1 MPRKLVVFVLG
12 VAVILP
18 LAPAAVAQAPVSTP
32 MGYPDSTPMGAPSVA
47 PSAMARAAA
56 ASVSRAAVSGG
67 TPASILATVPAVSP
81 LRVGYKP
88 GMFPSLASK
97 AKDKR
102 GCTLRNQM
110 LIKLATK
117 KPRVGAGCKLTGGIW
132 SLDFGASKTSQ
143 PAKVKLGK
151 LMPDVYVYGQGA
163 YLWTPQQRAA
173 YTTTAVKAAT
183 SSKTRSKAT
192 TISPIIWLPN
202 ISNFQPVSRQGFVV
216 LNSLLNLLI
225 SSPDP
230 EVQLAALKSRN
241 PLFFESWTVATI
253 LNAKAWGLSFSPKVF
268 ANFQLTIDECANN
281 PSPSEYI
288 CSNDYAVPN
297 EAQQFNVVA
306 VPQIASEMAAP
317 EPAILNSYGPPTS
330 PVVGRDLFGIHAPA
344 DWVSD
349 AASGYEGPT
358 DPATIPNVPV
368 GYVRL
373 WDTET
378 KWRDLEPT
386 KGNFVWRKLQKQIE
400 TAQVLNARVMLVL
413 GGTPAWAGGGGVTD
427 NPTNIADWRSYVR
440 EVSCKYGPSIS
451 AYEVWNEANL
461 DTFYS
466 GTPAQMAD
474 LTLAAFEEIRKCNP
488 SALVVAANTTS
499 RATGSFGTFF
509 PAYLAEL
516 KKRNWPADAY
526 SVHSYPTASGG
537 ADDRIRGIGQFRAM
551 LALSGAP
558 FTTVFDT
565 EVNYGLAG
573 LGEGKVDITGD
584 KAMALLSRTY
594 IDSVRYGFGSTFWYA
609 WTKTGNGVFGIQLTP
624 GSTDEQQ
631 AWRTTYDWLIGAQLQ
646 KCASPK
652 IDLVVCQFSRG
663 ADNFSLVWYGDVSSP
678 ANLISPSRYFGNLGS
693 KCQTLRGSDCAG
705 ILAGTAP
712 LSYMP
717 VRIFGPA
724 TAAASVPAKIT
735 MDKSVMSV
743 SPAESQPVTIT
754 VLDASGN
761 PISGQQVDLIA
772 TGDTRFGLGAGS
784 STPVTNE
791 KGQLVV
797 TITTIGS
804 ATGTITAVPVNGQ
817 AGLKATATISSYR
830 LGELGPGG
838 GLVFLIANG
847 KTYEMAS
854 RPRNAA
860 VPNGKCISI
869 DVDPNCF
876 LPDPEASWC
885 NNARSALPGTGTEVG
900 TGRANTALMLKGCT
914 SGAGQLAADHVS
926 GGKKDWFL
934 PALEELDAI
943 GSYVNTC
950 PSGCVFHERFDFNYT
965 KSMESSY
972 WSSSQDADIR
982 PTLAWG
988 VNFRY
993 PTASLLFLV
1002 QFQKDSARRVRPIR
1016 AF

>member
-1 MPRKLVVFVLG
+1 MRSKLAIFVLG
-12 VAVILP
+12 VALVLP
-18 LAPAAVAQAPVSTP
+18 LAPAAVAKAPV
-32 MGYPDSTPMGAPSVA
+32 STPMGAPSVA
-47 PSAMARAAA
+47 PSAVSRTATSASRAAA
-56 ASVSRAAVSGG
+56 ATG

-143 PAKVKLGK
+143 PAKVKIGK
-151 LMPDVYVYGQGA
+151 LMPDLYVYGQGA
-163 YLWTPQQRAA
+163 YLWTQQQRAA
-173 YTTTAVKAAT
+173 YSTTVVKAAT
-183 SSKTRSKAT
+183 TSKTRSKAT
-192 TISPIIWLPN
+192 TIRPIIWLPN
-202 ISNFQPVSRQGFVV
+202 ISNLQPVSRQGYIIM
-216 LNSLLNLLI
+216 NSIIGLLI

-230 EVQLAALKSRN
+230 RVQLSGLKSKY
-241 PLFFESWTVATI
+241 PLFFESWTVATL
-253 LNAKAWGLSFSPKVF
+253 LNAKAWGLSLSPEVFS
-268 ANFQLTIDECANN
+268 NFQLTIDECAKY
-281 PSPSEYI
+281 PSPSQDI
-288 CSNDYAVPN
+288 CSNGYAVPN

-306 VPQIASEMAAP
+306 VPQIASEVAAP
-317 EPAILNSYGPPTS
+317 EPAILNSYSAPTT
-330 PVVGRDLFGIHAPA
+330 PAVGRDLFGIHAPA

-378 KWRDLEPT
+378 KWRDIEPT
-386 KGNFVWRKLQKQIE
+386 KGSFVWRKLQKQIE

-440 EVSCKYGPSIS
+440 EVSCKYGASIS

-631 AWRTTYDWLIGAQLQ
+631 AWRATYDWLIGAQMQ

-652 IDLVVCQFSRG
+652 TDLVVCQFSRG

-678 ANLISPSRYFGNLGS
+678 ANLISPSGYFGKLGS
-693 KCQTLRGSDCAG
+693 ICQTLRGTDCAG

-712 LSYMP
+712 VSYMP
-717 VRIFGPA
+717 VRISGPP
-724 TAAASVPAKIT
+724 TAAASVPANIT
-735 MDKSVMSV
+735 MVPSVLTV
-743 SPAESQPVTIT
+743 SAGANQPVTIT

-761 PISGQQVDLIA
+761 PIFDQEVRVTA
-772 TGDTRFGLGAGS
+772 TGDVRFVRGDGATNTVTNGR
-784 STPVTNE
+784 TNE

-797 TITTIGS
+797 TVTMAGS
-804 ATGTITAVPVNGQ
+804 TTGTITAVPDTGQ
-817 AGLKATATISSYR
+817 AGLKATATVSSYR
-830 LGELGPGG
+830 LGELGPGD
-838 GLVFLIANG
+838 GLVFLIADG
-847 KTYEMAS
+847 KTYEMAP
-854 RPRNAA
+854 RLRNAA
-860 VPNGKCISI
+860 VPNSKCIAI

-876 LPDPEASWC
+876 LPDPKAIWC
-885 NNARSALPGTGTEVG
+885 NKANISLPGTGTEVG
-900 TGRANTALMLKGCT
+900 TGRTNTALMMKGCYAGAS
-914 SGAGQLAADHVS
+914 SGTANRES
-926 GGKKDWFL
+926 GGKQDWFL
-934 PALEELDAI
+934 PSSGELAAMQ
-943 GSYVNTC
+943 SYIKTCVN
-950 PSGCVFHERFDFNYT
+950 GCFFHERFAFNET
-965 KSMESSY
+965 ESVESVY
-972 WSSSQDADIR
+972 WSSSQYA
-982 PTLAWG
+982 AA
-988 VNFRY
+988 Y
-993 PTASLLFLV
+993 ASTQRFSNGLDGYAAKYKLLRF
-1002 QFQKDSARRVRPIR
+1002 RPIR
-1016 AF
+1016 SF